1 MAHRRVKEIDYDDD
15 EYEYYSGEEEYGY
28 EGEENVAPEA
38 AEDELSAED
47 KEQLRIGT
55 ESVREALGDDFASVT
70 DAAIQEALWH
80 YYYDVAK
87 SVTYLKNQSAPQQAQ
102 PKKQK
107 QVSKF
112 DQAATSAAQ
121 KPVEIKAPPHTAL
134 SSELDYFARDEPRTA
149 NFSPRYTS
157 EHALTGLGTVP
168 TSPLPTSHTN
178 PANFF
183 KGIPWFNVPE
193 ERVGCIVAEQFRP
206 PLRMLGGTGKPSKL
220 AALAAARKKK
230 EADQKAAAEGGQ
242 TEKPAGVAS
251 LMDRLGTRS
260 TQSASQEN
268 TKPGDA
274 PKQQETRSFP
284 IRKRKSPSPPP
295 PIEDRRPA
303 APEPTTPQ
311 TPEPATNPIEHVR
324 AGPSVF
330 ASTMCGGSS
339 RRRPS
344 HQDAIVLTQNI
355 LPAIYGQDANLANPN
370 AFSGPSPDDIVM
382 QAQAKASGAKKQANQ
397 QKDSKSVTNGVSSLS
412 LEEPQQTSLKYAQ
425 RVSPSQD
432 KCLQDSRVKSKNLDV
447 IAEYEKA
454 GRKNAASFV
463 VIGHVDHGKST
474 LMGRLLYDL
483 KVVDQRSIDKFRRD
497 ATSIGK
503 ASFALA
509 WVMDSTSEERE
520 RGVTVDIA
528 TNNFET
534 EKTKFTI
541 LDAPGHKDFIPNMI
555 AGASQADFAVLV
567 IDAGTNSFEAGLK
580 GQTREHA
587 QLVRSMGVQRIIV
600 AINKMDSI
608 NWAQERFEEIQQQ
621 ISAFLTTTGFQQK
634 NIAFIP
640 VSGLTGE
647 NVVNSAPE
655 AASWYTKSPSHQT
668 LVQALEAHEP
678 TKAALTSPL
687 RLPISDI
694 FRGGV
699 QNPLSISGRI
709 EAGSLQVGDSLMAM
723 PAGEKA
729 SIKGIEVDAEAAD
742 WAVAGQIV
750 TLHLTEIDPVHLR
763 IADLLCDAR
772 KPVPNIKSFT
782 TKILAFE
789 HVLPMTVDV
798 HRGRMHVPGRISE
811 MICVLDKSS
820 GAVTK
825 KKPRVVQP
833 GSVARV
839 RVDLD
844 TAVPLEVPGRIVLRS
859 GGNTVAAGLLEEVHT

>member
-1 MAHRRVKEIDYDDD
+1 MAHRRVKDIDYDED
-15 EYEYYSGEEEYGY
+15 EYDDYYSGEEEYGY
-28 EGEENVAPEA
+28 EGAEPAAVAA
-38 AEDELSAED
+38 NNEDELSAED
-47 KEQLRIGT
+47 KEQMRIGT
-55 ESVREALGDDFASVT
+55 ESVRDALGDAFTDVT

-80 YYYDVAK
+80 YYYDVGK

-121 KPVEIKAPPHTAL
+121 KPVDIK
-134 SSELDYFARDEPRTA
+134 
-149 NFSPRYTS
+149 
-157 EHALTGLGTVP
+157 VP
-168 TSPLPTSHTN
+168 TSPLPRPHLN
-178 PANFF
+178 PADLFND
-183 KGIPWFNVPE
+183 IPWFNVPQ
-193 ERVGCIVAEQFRP
+193 ERVGCIMAEQVRS
-206 PLRMLGGTGKPSKL
+206 PLRLLGGTGKPSKL

-230 EADQKAAAEGGQ
+230 EADQKAAQEAGQ
-242 TEKPAGVAS
+242 SEKPTGTPS

-260 TQSASQEN
+260 AQPTSQEN

-274 PKQQETRSFP
+274 SQPETRSFP
-284 IRKRKSPSPPP
+284 IRKRKSPSPPLP
-295 PIEDRRPA
+295 AEDRRPS
-303 APEPTTPQ
+303 APEPTSVA
-311 TPEPATNPIEHVR
+311 TPEPVSKPAEHVR
-324 AGPSVF
+324 AGPSIF

-339 RRRPS
+339 RRHPS
-344 HQDAIVLTQNI
+344 HQDTAVLSQNI
-355 LPAIYGQDANLANPN
+355 LPAIYGHDANLANTN
-370 AFSGPSPDDIVM
+370 AFSGPSPDDVVM
-382 QAQAKASGAKKQANQ
+382 QAQAKASGAKKQASQN
-397 QKDSKSVTNGVSSLS
+397 KDSKFVTNGVSNLS
-412 LEEPQQTSLKYAQ
+412 LEEPQTSQK
-425 RVSPSQD
+425 
-432 KCLQDSRVKSKNLDV
+432 VKSKNLDV
-447 IAEYEKA
+447 VAEHAKA

-483 KVVDQRSIDKFRRD
+483 KVVDQRSLDKFRKE

-503 ASFALA
+503 SSFALA

-534 EKTKFTI
+534 DKTKFTI
-541 LDAPGHKDFIPNMI
+541 LDAPGHRDFIPNMI

-608 NWAQERFEEIQQQ
+608 KWAQDRFEEIQQQ

-640 VSGLTGE
+640 CSGLTGE
-647 NVVNSAPE
+647 NVVTPAPE
-655 AASWYTKSPSHQT
+655 AASWYTKTSNPQT

-699 QNPLSISGRI
+699 TNPLSISGRI
-709 EAGSLQVGDSLMAM
+709 EAGTLQVGDTLIAM
-723 PAGEKA
+723 PASETA
-729 SIKGIEVDAEAAD
+729 SIKGIEVDNEAAD

-772 KPVPNIKSFT
+772 KHVANIKAFT

-789 HVLPMTVDV
+789 HVMPMTVDI
-798 HRGRMHVPGRISE
+798 HRGRMHVPGRIAQ
-811 MICVLDKSS
+811 MTCVLDKSS
-820 GAVTK
+820 GAITK

-839 RVDLD
+839 RVELD

-859 GGNTVAAGLLEEVHT
+859 GGNTVAAGLLEEVFA

>member
-102 PKKQK
+102 QAQPKKQK

-121 KPVEIKAPPHTAL
+121 KPVEIK
-134 SSELDYFARDEPRTA
+134 
-149 NFSPRYTS
+149 
-157 EHALTGLGTVP
+157 VP

-230 EADQKAAAEGGQ
+230 EADQKAAAEAGQ

-412 LEEPQQTSLKYAQ
+412 LEEPQQTSLK
-425 RVSPSQD
+425 
-432 KCLQDSRVKSKNLDV
+432 VKSKNLDV

-600 AINKMDSI
+600 AINKMDSM

-859 GGNTVAAGLLEEVHT
+859 GGNTVAAGLLEEVHA